1 MANGTLKWFDKA
13 KGFGFIVP
21 EDGGADVFV
30 HLQQFETSN
39 VEPPLAGAKLSYEL
53 SKRGARVA
61 AEKLAILAPA
71 PAPVSAQSLISK
83 NAMKRRPVELD
94 PEEEFEREWGLKRAF

>member
-1 MANGTLKWFDKA
+1 MATGTLKWFDKT

-21 EDGGADVFV
+21 DDGSADVFV
-30 HLQQFETSN
+30 HLQQFDASK
-39 VEPPLAGAKLSYEL
+39 VEPPMPGAKLSYEI

-61 AEKLAILAPA
+61 AEKLSLLAPA
-71 PAPVSAQSLISK
+71 PPPVSAQSLISK
-83 NAMKRRPVELD
+83 SAIKTRPVELD